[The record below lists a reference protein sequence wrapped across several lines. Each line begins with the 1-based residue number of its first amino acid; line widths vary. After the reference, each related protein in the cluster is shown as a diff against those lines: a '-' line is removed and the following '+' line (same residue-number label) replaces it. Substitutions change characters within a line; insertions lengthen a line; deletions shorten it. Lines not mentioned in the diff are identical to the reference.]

1 MLGKIGGAD
10 MNHYKFSSRI
20 TLYASRFVM
29 LVMVLLLLTFP
40 FLVERYHQHFRLLL
54 ASERTAII
62 AAFYVCALP
71 VLLALWNMDQL
82 LRNILRE
89 QLFILEN
96 VQHIRIVRWCCVAVS
111 FVCLC
116 AAFGFP
122 SLIFLAIIMAF
133 LSLAITVVGQVM
145 KAAVVI
151 REENDLTI

>member
-1 MLGKIGGAD
+1 
-10 MNHYKFSSRI
+10 MNHYKFSSKV
-20 TLYASRFVM
+20 TLYACRVVM
-29 LVMVLLLLTFP
+29 LVMLALLLFFP
-40 FLVERYHQHFRLLL
+40 ALVERYHQHFRLL
-54 ASERTAII
+54 ASSERTAII

-71 VLLALWNMDQL
+71 VLLALWNMDKL
-82 LRNILRE
+82 LRNILQE

-96 VQHIRIVRWCCVAVS
+96 VRHIRVVRWCCVAVS
-111 FVCLC
+111 LICLA

-145 KAAVVI
+145 KAAVAI

>member
-1 MLGKIGGAD
+1 
-10 MNHYKFSSRI
+10 MNHYKFSSKV
-20 TLYASRFVM
+20 TLYASRAVM
-29 LVMVLLLLTFP
+29 LVMLVLLFFFP
-40 FLVERYHQHFRLLL
+40 MLVERYHQHFRLLL
-54 ASERTAII
+54 SSERTAIT

-96 VQHIRIVRWCCVAVS
+96 VRHIRVIRWCCVAVS
-111 FVCLC
+111 LVCLG

-122 SLIFLAIIMAF
+122 SLIFLSVIMAF
-133 LSLAITVVGQVM
+133 LSLAVTVVGQVM
-145 KAAVVI
+145 KAGVAI